1 VHVSKDP
8 TKLLS
13 LFTAQRG
20 ALARFLAR
28 RVGNIHT
35 AEDLVQETWL
45 KLTGSAAPAAVAN
58 PQAYLFR
65 VAANLA
71 IDHNRAEAR
80 RRLAPSEIDGLL
92 EIPDDAPDPAAIVE
106 GHSEMVTLRQALFE
120 LPERCRKIFV
130 LARIEGL
137 PHRDIAQRFNISRRM
152 VEHEI
157 LRALDH
163 CAARLGRSI
172 EGRFTSRRSGSS

>member
-1 VHVSKDP
+1 MSDDQ

-20 ALARFLAR
+20 TLARFLAR
-28 RVGNIHT
+28 RVGNAHT
-35 AEDLVQETWL
+35 AEDLVQDTWL
-45 KLTGSAAPAAVAN
+45 KLAGGAAPAGIAN

-80 RRLAPSEIDGLL
+80 RRLTPAEIDALL
-92 EIPDDAPDPAAIVE
+92 EIPDDAPDAAAIVE
-106 GHSEMVTLRQALFE
+106 GYSEMATLRQALAE
-120 LPERCRKIFV
+120 LPARCREIFV
-130 LARIEGL
+130 LARIDGL
-137 PHRDIAQRFNISRRM
+137 PHRDIAARFSLSRRM

-172 EGRFTSRRSGSS
+172 GGRFTSRRSQSS